1 MHTKKISHFLLFKAV
16 CFLHFITD
24 LHLSIS
30 ANTQPPST
38 MPSTSWADGPISA
51 PGGAILRH
59 LANHGHP
66 NPLSGDWFR
75 HGHVKQVCP
84 LSFEE
89 MPTSEGL

>member
-1 MHTKKISHFLLFKAV
+1 
-16 CFLHFITD
+16 
-24 LHLSIS
+24 
-30 ANTQPPST
+30 

-89 MPTSEGL
+89 MPTSEGLWGITLFFFFLIDWGDNC